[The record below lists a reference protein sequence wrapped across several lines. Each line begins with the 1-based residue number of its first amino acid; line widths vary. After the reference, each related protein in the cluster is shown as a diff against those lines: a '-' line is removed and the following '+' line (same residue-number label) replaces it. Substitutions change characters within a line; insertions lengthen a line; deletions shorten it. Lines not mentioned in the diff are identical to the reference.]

1 MKMKLYNRY
10 FSKSLLLVSACS
22 LWILGA
28 CTGDFMETNTAP
40 NAVTEEELGYDNLGT
55 GSMITQMQYQMYP
68 CITKDQN
75 VDVNNYQK
83 MFSLAGDIF
92 SGHQGASNMFD
103 SNGRNNTTYDM
114 YPYWCA
120 AAYTVAYQLYDS
132 LVHSLHQEKY
142 QPFYICCG
150 ADFEG
155 IRYASHYGYVWSDS
169 L

>member
-1 MKMKLYNRY
+1 MKMILNNRY
-10 FSKSLLLVSACS
+10 FGKSLLLVSACS
-22 LWILGA
+22 LWMLGA
-28 CTGDFMETNTAP
+28 CTGDFMETNTDP

-75 VDVNNYQK
+75 IDVNNYQK

-103 SNGRNNTTYDM
+103 SNGRNNTTYD
-114 YPYWCA
+114 
-120 AAYTVAYQLYDS
+120 
-132 LVHSLHQEKY
+132 SLHQEKY
-142 QPFYICCG
+142 QSFHICG
-150 ADFEG
+150 GTDSES
-155 IRYASHYGYVWSDS
+155 IRYAPYHGYVWSGP